1 MLRNPI
7 LATAAVAAS
16 LFTASAIAG
25 EAPILGYELFGSGP
39 EKVIVFH
46 DWMGD
51 ARNYDTVRPWLD
63 TAAFTYA
70 FADIRGYG
78 ASKGLEGGYDSEE
91 IAADTLRLA
100 DHLGWARFHLVG
112 HSMNGM
118 AGFKT
123 LLRDWQGE
131 RRIESFVAVTPVTPD
146 GYPASEDDR
155 AFLEAAITDDETARN
170 AFAGLTGGSLNAAWA
185 DNKTVRNRATSRPD
199 ALYGY
204 FRMWL
209 DEDYAKQLHAAE
221 VGTATL
227 VIGGRNDLPGFQEAY
242 YAKTVALWLPNIRF
256 AYIENAGHYPM
267 QETPVL
273 FATLVEAHLKANASV
288 TGR

>member
-1 MLRNPI
+1 MLRLPI
-7 LATAAVAAS
+7 LTTAAAAG

-39 EKVIVFH
+39 EKVIVLH

-51 ARNYDTVRPWLD
+51 AGNYDTVRPWLD
-63 TAAFTYA
+63 TATFTYA
-70 FADIRGYG
+70 FADVRGYG
-78 ASKGLEGGYDSEE
+78 ASKGLEGEYDSDE
-91 IAADTLRLA
+91 IADDTFRLA
-100 DHLGWARFHLVG
+100 DHLGWTRFHLVG

-123 LLRDWQGE
+123 VLRDWQGK

-155 AFLEAAITDDETARN
+155 AFLDAAIADDGTARD
-170 AFAGLTGGSLNAAWA
+170 AFAGLTGGRLNAAWV
-185 DNKTVRNRATSRPD
+185 DNKTARNRATSRPD
-199 ALYGY
+199 ALRGY

-209 DEDYAKQLHAAE
+209 DEDFARDLDAAE

-227 VIGGRNDLPGFQEAY
+227 VIGGRNDLPGFQETY
-242 YAKTVALWLPNIRF
+242 YAKTVATWLPNIRF

-273 FATLVEAHLKANASV
+273 FATLVEVHLAAHASA
-288 TGR
+288 TER